1 MQLEAYHM
9 KLGSKLGR
17 NVGGLLR
24 EPQTGMLLHSQS
36 QEPGAR
42 GITLMFEKGGRE
54 GGTE

>member
-1 MQLEAYHM
+1 MQLETDHM

-24 EPQTGMLLHSQS
+24 EPQIGTILHSQS
-36 QEPGAR
+36 QESGAR

-54 GGTE
+54 GGTD